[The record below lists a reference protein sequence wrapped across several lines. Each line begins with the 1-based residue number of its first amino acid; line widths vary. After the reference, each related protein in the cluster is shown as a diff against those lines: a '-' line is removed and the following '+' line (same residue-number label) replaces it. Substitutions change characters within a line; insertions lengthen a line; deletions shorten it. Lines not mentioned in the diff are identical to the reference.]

1 MAGIGPIM
9 LSNWL
14 KFQKSSLKP
23 HVGWKYYLI
32 GRSVP
37 YRTPNVFLKIRMEM
51 LFNWQKCYIGPLM
64 FFVNQK
70 SIRTLKVKMKNKSSL
85 KLEI

>member
-37 YRTPNVFLKIRMEM
+37 YRTPNVF
-51 LFNWQKCYIGPLM
+51 C
-64 FFVNQK
+64 
-70 SIRTLKVKMKNKSSL
+70 
-85 KLEI
+85 